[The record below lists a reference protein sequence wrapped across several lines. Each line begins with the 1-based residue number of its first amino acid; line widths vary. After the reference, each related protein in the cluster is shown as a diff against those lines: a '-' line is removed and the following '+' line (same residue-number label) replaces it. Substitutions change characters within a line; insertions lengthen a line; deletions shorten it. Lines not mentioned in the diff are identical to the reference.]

1 MDIKI
6 RNLCKNF
13 GEKNVLNNLNVD
25 IQKNCITFLRGKSG
39 IGKTTLLNI
48 LMGIEEFD
56 SGEVVGVDRKNI
68 SAIFQSDV
76 LFENLSVFLNLKLV
90 NDNLTEEIVKRE
102 LEKVDLDGVIYTRV
116 RELSGGMKRRI
127 AILRAM
133 LSDFEFMI
141 MDEPLKGLD
150 EKTKIKIMNYIIEN
164 TSHKTVL
171 FVTHT
176 DDEVEY
182 FKNNL
187 EKINVIEI
195 A

>member
-48 LMGIEEFD
+48 LMGIEDFD
-56 SGEVVGVDRKNI
+56 SGEVIGVDRKNI

>member
-164 TSHKTVL
+164 TSQKTVL